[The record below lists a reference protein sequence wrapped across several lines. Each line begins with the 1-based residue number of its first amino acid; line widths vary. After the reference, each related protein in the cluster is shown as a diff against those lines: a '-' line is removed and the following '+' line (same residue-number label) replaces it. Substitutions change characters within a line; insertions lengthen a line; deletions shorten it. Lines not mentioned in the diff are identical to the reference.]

1 MAMTMGEQ
9 SNWSIGVNSKGE
21 LFVMRDDEPIV
32 GFTADYTRELY
43 MALHSYYAECEAKI
57 C

>member
-1 MAMTMGEQ
+1 MSE
-9 SNWSIGVNSKGE
+9 WSIGVNGHGE

-43 MALHSYYAECEAKI
+43 MALHSYNTSARQKYVSV
-57 C
+57 